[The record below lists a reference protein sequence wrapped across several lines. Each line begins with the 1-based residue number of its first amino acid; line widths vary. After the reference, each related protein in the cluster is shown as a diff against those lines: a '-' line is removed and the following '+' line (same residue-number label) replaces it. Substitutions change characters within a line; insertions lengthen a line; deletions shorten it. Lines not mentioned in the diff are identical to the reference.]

1 MNENVTPTGSIGERI
16 KEVIHHY
23 HLTMNSFLLRLKLP
37 SNSVITRVVK
47 DPRRGM
53 SLDESKIP
61 LLDISRHYG
70 HTSISITNEY
80 MKNKKAGV
88 STAIRDKYSTL

>member
-23 HLTMNSFLLRLKLP
+23 HLTMNSFSLRLKLP

-53 SLDESKIP
+53 SNLTKVKSHCW
-61 LLDISRHYG
+61 ISAGIMGTLRSVLQM
-70 HTSISITNEY
+70 SI
-80 MKNKKAGV
+80 
-88 STAIRDKYSTL
+88 

>member
-23 HLTMNSFLLRLKLP
+23 HLTMNSFSLRLKLP

-53 SLDESKIP
+53 SLDYIQRVLKEFP
-61 LLDISRHYG
+61 DISCRWFVTG
-70 HTSISITNEY
+70 
-80 MKNKKAGV
+80 
-88 STAIRDKYSTL
+88 